1 MVILFTK
8 SLLTA
13 LCDGTA
19 SPEDNDR
26 AAWILAGSVAFTFVA
41 AALALVLG
49 NWMRPK

>member
-1 MVILFTK
+1 MVTLFAK

-19 SPEDNDR
+19 SPDDNDR
-26 AAWILAGSVAFTFVA
+26 AAWILSGSVAFTVGFV
-41 AALALVLG
+41 ALALVLG